1 MVAGPASRPPGNAAQ
16 PALSGAA
23 IHAAAAWQLVA
34 A

>member
-23 IHAAAAWQLVA
+23 IHAAAA
-34 A
+34 